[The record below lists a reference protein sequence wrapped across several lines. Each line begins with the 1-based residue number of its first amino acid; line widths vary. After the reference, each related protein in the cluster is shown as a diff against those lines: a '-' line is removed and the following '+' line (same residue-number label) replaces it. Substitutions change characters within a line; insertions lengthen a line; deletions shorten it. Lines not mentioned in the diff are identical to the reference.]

1 MVVPAHPNPDPFHA
15 GAEPPWAPGP
25 APWGAPPPPRAGA
38 EPTNRLLPSRRADA
52 EMADSELQLVA
63 RRIRSFPDF
72 PVPGVLFR
80 DISPVLKDPDSF
92 RASISLLANHLKK
105 AHGGRIDYIAG
116 LDSRGFLFGPSLA
129 QELGLGCVLI
139 RKRGKLPGPTVCA
152 SYALEYGKAEL
163 EIQTDALEPGQKVV
177 VVDDLLAT
185 GVRVTPAPAPHQL
198 GEKRIGCWGRAG
210 RDLGAGPLPGGPAG
224 ASGSPEAWSCRLI
237 DSGMRM
243 RINN

>member
-1 MVVPAHPNPDPFHA
+1 
-15 GAEPPWAPGP
+15 
-25 APWGAPPPPRAGA
+25 
-38 EPTNRLLPSRRADA
+38 
-52 EMADSELQLVA
+52 MADPELQLVA

-72 PVPGVLFR
+72 PIPGVLFR
-80 DISPVLKDPDSF
+80 DISPLLKDPDSF

-139 RKRGKLPGPTVCA
+139 RKRGKLPGPTVST

-163 EIQTDALEPGQKVV
+163 EIQRDALEPGQKVV

-185 GVRVTPAPAPHQL
+185 GGESLPQAKKPAGVGGVCLGTCERSVPATSSFPSL
-198 GEKRIGCWGRAG
+198 T
-210 RDLGAGPLPGGPAG
+210 LSPLPGTMRAACELLGQLQAEVLECVSLVELTSLKGREKLG
-224 ASGSPEAWSCRLI
+224 AVPFFSLLQYK
-237 DSGMRM
+237 
-243 RINN
+243 

>member
-1 MVVPAHPNPDPFHA
+1 
-15 GAEPPWAPGP
+15 
-25 APWGAPPPPRAGA
+25 
-38 EPTNRLLPSRRADA
+38 
-52 EMADSELQLVA
+52 MADSELRLVA
-63 RRIRSFPDF
+63 QRIRSFPDF

-105 AHGGRIDYIAG
+105 VHGGRIDYIAG

-129 QELGLGCVLI
+129 QELGLGCILI

-163 EIQTDALEPGQKVV
+163 EIQRDALEPGQKVV

-185 GVRVTPAPAPHQL
+185 GVRVTPAPPPHQL
-198 GEKRIGCWGRAG
+198 EEKRISLSGCSDPRW
-210 RDLGAGPLPGGPAG
+210 PPGGPEARVGVGWVLLRLWLSDFLLSG
-224 ASGSPEAWSCRLI
+224 AAAWGACWGFCKPQGLELQAR
-237 DSGMRM
+237 
-243 RINN
+243 

>member
-1 MVVPAHPNPDPFHA
+1 
-15 GAEPPWAPGP
+15 
-25 APWGAPPPPRAGA
+25 
-38 EPTNRLLPSRRADA
+38 
-52 EMADSELQLVA
+52 MADSELQLVA
-63 RRIRSFPDF
+63 RRVRSFPDF

-116 LDSRGFLFGPSLA
+116 KPRLPWLP
-129 QELGLGCVLI
+129 ELGLGCILI

-163 EIQTDALEPGQKVV
+163 EIQRDALEPGQKVV

-185 GVRVTPAPAPHQL
+185 GGTMRAACELLGQL
-198 GEKRIGCWGRAG
+198 QAQVLDTSDPSPSPPPTGRKEDQPAG
-210 RDLGAGPLPGGPAG
+210 RDLGVCGSVFSSERGCYLGGGLLGLLEAPRPGAAGSLTV
-224 ASGSPEAWSCRLI
+224 E
-237 DSGMRM
+237 
-243 RINN
+243 

>member
-1 MVVPAHPNPDPFHA
+1 
-15 GAEPPWAPGP
+15 
-25 APWGAPPPPRAGA
+25 
-38 EPTNRLLPSRRADA
+38 
-52 EMADSELQLVA
+52 MADSELQLVA
-63 RRIRSFPDF
+63 QRIRSFPDF

-129 QELGLGCVLI
+129 QELGLGCILI
-139 RKRGKLPGPTVCA
+139 RKRGKLPGPTVCV

-163 EIQTDALEPGQKVV
+163 EIQRDALEPGQKVV

-185 GVRVTPAPAPHQL
+185 GVRVTPAPTPHQL
-198 GEKRIGCWGRAG
+198 EKRISLGGCSDPRW
-210 RDLGAGPLPGGPAG
+210 PPGGPEVQRGGLMRLWLSGFLLSGAAACGGLLGLLEAPRPGAAG
-224 ASGSPEAWSCRLI
+224 SLTVG
-237 DSGMRM
+237 
-243 RINN
+243 